1 MNCILNLRN
10 TVFSVLLS
18 LMLIFLAVNPTAAYA
33 SGAEDVEPTQTP
45 TSTPT
50 VPPLEIPSATPV
62 PSETPIPI
70 FETPLPTTTESPIIT
85 ATDAPIVVA
94 EKLGVLGQ
102 AEVATPLVLTIL
114 QLNLARIGLKLA

>member
-1 MNCILNLRN
+1 MKRKSNLPNVILSALIGL
-10 TVFSVLLS
+10 TLILS
-18 LMLIFLAVNPTAAYA
+18 AVNPTAAYA
-33 SGAEDVEPTQTP
+33 SGMDIVRPTQTP